1 MLKLYQNKKWL
12 GDKYIKDE
20 LSISRISELYKIDR
34 SSLYRELVKLD
45 IPCRSYNEAN
55 HLRRKNHCNLSQEA
69 IEWLNGELLGDGC
82 LDSRSIYSA
91 RFMYGSKYLEYVEY
105 VKDTL
110 NSFGIKQVGKI
121 NKRINT
127 RQGNIS
133 YFYASR
139 CYVELLN
146 IYERFYPEGIKIV
159 PKDIELTPL
168 TCRQWYIGDGCLIHN
183 KIGDSKNGRAHI
195 TLYTCGFTISDVE
208 WLLEQLNKLSFKVTR
223 QVSKNSINISAYST
237 ERFLN
242 YIGSSPVKCY
252 DYKWSYFELEDKF

>member
-1 MLKLYQNKKWL
+1 MLKLYQNKEWL
-12 GDKYIKDE
+12 EDKYIKDE

-69 IEWLNGELLGDGC
+69 IEWIRGELLGDGN

-91 RFMYGSKYLEYVEY
+91 RFGYGSKYLEYVEY
-105 VKDTL
+105 VRDIL

-133 YFYASR
+133 YHYFSR
-139 CYVELLN
+139 RYVELLP
-146 IYERFYPEGIKIV
+146 IYKQFYPEGKKIV
-159 PKDIELTPL
+159 PKDIKLTPL
-168 TCRQWYIGDGCLIHN
+168 TCRQWYIGDGCLIHKKRGN
-183 KIGDSKNGRAHI
+183 NRKNGRPCI
-195 TLYTCGFTISDVE
+195 TLFTCGFTISDVE
-208 WLLEQLNKLSFKVTR
+208 WLLEQLNKLGFKVTR
-223 QVSKNSINISAYST
+223 QVSRNSIAISAYFT
-237 ERFLN
+237 EKFLN

-252 DYKWSYFELEDKF
+252 DYKWDYF